1 MASRQAPT
9 GYSHQTAA
17 SAVNVKSGPGILH
30 RITVNTSAA
39 GTITVRD
46 ALTDTTPI
54 IAVVTTVASVGP
66 VSIEFNVPFTVGLR
80 VTPSATMDITV
91 VYS

>member
-1 MASRQAPT
+1 MTARYGHNDHTRIT
-9 GYSHQTAA
+9 GT
-17 SAVNVKSGPGILH
+17 SATNCKAGPGILR

-54 IAVVTTVASVGP
+54 IAVITCVASVGP
-66 VSIEFNVPFTVGLR
+66 TVVEFDVPFAVGLR
-80 VTPSATMDITV
+80 VTASAVMDITV
-91 VYS
+91 VYA

>member
-1 MASRQAPT
+1 MASDQAPR
-9 GYSHQTAA
+9 GYSHLTAA
-17 SAVNVKSGPGILH
+17 AAANVKAGPGRLH
-30 RITVNTSAA
+30 RITINTSAS

-54 IAVVTTVASVGP
+54 MAVVTTVASVGP
-66 VSIEFNVPFTVGLR
+66 VTIEFDAPFTVGLR

>member
-1 MASRQAPT
+1 MFNRQGPT

-17 SAVNVKSGPGILH
+17 SAVNVKAGPGILK

-46 ALTDTTPI
+46 ALTDTTPV
-54 IAVVTTVASVGP
+54 IAVITTVASVGP
-66 VSIEFNVPFTVGLR
+66 VTIEFDLPFTVGLR